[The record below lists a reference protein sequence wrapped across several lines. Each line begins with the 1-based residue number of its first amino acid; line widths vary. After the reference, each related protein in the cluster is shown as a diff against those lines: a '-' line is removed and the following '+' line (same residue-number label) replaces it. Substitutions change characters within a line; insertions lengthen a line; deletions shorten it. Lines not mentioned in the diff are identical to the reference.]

1 MKQKIL
7 VVEDERITREGIEE
21 FLKEKGFDVMTAS
34 DGEEALEK
42 FRWASLVVL
51 DIMIPK
57 IDGIEV
63 LKEIRRISD
72 VPVIMLTA
80 ISDEMTQYNT
90 FSELADDFVS
100 KPFSLLILMKR
111 IEALIRRKE
120 NKEHKIWE
128 SGKAVVDF
136 SSYKGYLDGEDA
148 QLTAKEIALLKL
160 LVDNEGI
167 VLSRQKILEALW
179 TDDESPYDRV
189 IDVYIKNLRKKLELD
204 CLSTIKGV
212 GYRYCLLYTSDA
224 ADE

>member
-42 FRWASLVVL
+42 FRGASLVVL

-111 IEALIRRKE
+111 IEALLRRKE

-212 GYRYCLLYTSDA
+212 GYRYDQT
-224 ADE
+224 

>member
-212 GYRYCLLYTSDA
+212 GYRYDQT
-224 ADE
+224 

>member
-42 FRWASLVVL
+42 FRGASLVVL

-111 IEALIRRKE
+111 IEALLRRKE

-160 LVDNEGI
+160 LLDNEGI

-212 GYRYCLLYTSDA
+212 GYRYDQT
-224 ADE
+224 

>member
-120 NKEHKIWE
+120 NKEHNIWE

-212 GYRYCLLYTSDA
+212 GYRYDQT
-224 ADE
+224 

>member
-189 IDVYIKNLRKKLELD
+189 IDVYIKNLRKTIELD
-204 CLSTIKGV
+204 
-212 GYRYCLLYTSDA
+212 
-224 ADE
+224 

>member
-111 IEALIRRKE
+111 IEALLRRKE

-189 IDVYIKNLRKKLELD
+189 IDVYIKNLRKKLDLD

-212 GYRYCLLYTSDA
+212 GYRYDQT
-224 ADE
+224 

>member
-1 MKQKIL
+1 
-7 VVEDERITREGIEE
+7 
-21 FLKEKGFDVMTAS
+21 MTAS

-100 KPFSLLILMKR
+100 KQFSLLILMKR

-160 LVDNEGI
+160 LVDNEGN

-212 GYRYCLLYTSDA
+212 GYRYDQT
-224 ADE
+224 